1 MNPDNQPCVRNKT
14 TLRQKYAAVQHLRVP
29 GSFCILQVAAVH
41 VTHHGG
47 PLTGLGLVGGC
58 RNVWVQ
64 AEALARGKD
73 GHHGSVA
80 CSPEELGKT
89 PYLLYGS

>member
-1 MNPDNQPCVRNKT
+1 MHYKA
-14 TLRQKYAAVQHLRVP
+14 TLREKYAAAQHLRVP
-29 GSFCILQVAAVH
+29 RGFCIFQVGAVH
-41 VTHHGG
+41 VAHHGG